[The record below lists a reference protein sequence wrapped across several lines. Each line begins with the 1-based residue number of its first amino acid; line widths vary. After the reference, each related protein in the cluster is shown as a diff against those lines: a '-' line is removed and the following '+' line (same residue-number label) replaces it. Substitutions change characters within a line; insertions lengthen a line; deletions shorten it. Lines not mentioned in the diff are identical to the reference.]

1 MRPPR
6 FTRPS
11 LFLCTMALTLP
22 LAAIAAGCAEGGTS
36 MTTTSSSSAGP
47 GGAGGQGGVGG
58 QGGQG
63 GVAGEGGQGGAGG
76 QGGQGGAGGSGGA
89 PSGVVIECPGA
100 PLTPPPQGTCAVVK
114 QGTSGTIFRG
124 TVLAPDQTFHRGE
137 LALDTTGSIA
147 CVDCDCSASPAAAD
161 PTIIECADGVISPG
175 LINAHDHIGFAN
187 NPPKTHDGVRYT
199 HRHQWRKGAPG
210 LPKISVN
217 GGASGDVVRFAE
229 LRFVMSGATS
239 TLGAGGQAGLLRNL
253 DVQGRMEGLPIPPAD
268 SDTFPL
274 GDSGGLMLESGC
286 NYPSPTAATAIADL
300 EAYVPHVSEGI
311 DKAAHNEITCQISG
325 ANDIVQPQTAIV
337 HAIGFNADDFAEMRK
352 DFSTVVW
359 SPRSNIDLY
368 GNTASVTLLDT
379 LGVPIALGT
388 DWVASGSMNLLREL
402 RCADELNTLHY
413 DGHFSDLELW
423 RMVTTNAALAAGAG
437 DIVGMLKPGYAADIT
452 IFDGK
457 DRKDHRAVIG
467 AGVEDVVLVLRG
479 GKALYGDD
487 KLVIDPAFGGSN
499 CEPLPV
505 CGRDKRACVA
515 KDLNGITL
523 NQIRT
528 AGEAFY
534 PLFFCNDVTPNIEP
548 SCVPWRT
555 EYANG
560 ITAEDDDGDGIANDV
575 DNCPKVFNPIRPL
588 DQGAQADI
596 DGDKIGDVCDACP
609 FDANDGCT
617 SLDANDIDADG
628 VPNGNDNCPEAANSD
643 QADADADGHGDV
655 CDPCA
660 EPNFGTPLCPPKPM
674 LIEVIRNPAHPE
686 HPAAGSAVA
695 IKDVFVTALRPNT
708 GNSRGF
714 YVQDASL
721 KPFSGIFVFTGSTA
735 PQVQVGNRVSITGE
749 YEEYFGL
756 GEITTPIV
764 TVDEAS
770 TTLPFG
776 PIDVADP
783 ATIATNGMFAEGYE
797 SMLVRV
803 VNVAI
808 TVVNSDGPAG
818 DYDEFTVTGNLR
830 IDDQITDAALNMGL
844 NNTCAV
850 GSKFTSITGVH
861 GYSFNHF
868 KLMPR
873 SKSDVVFVDCDPF
886 VP

>member
-1 MRPPR
+1 
-6 FTRPS
+6 
-11 LFLCTMALTLP
+11 MALTLP
-22 LAAIAAGCAEGGTS
+22 LATMAAGCSDENPSTN
-36 MTTTSSSSAGP
+36 TTSTSNT

-58 QGGQG
+58 QGG
-63 GVAGEGGQGGAGG
+63 EGGAGG
-76 QGGQGGAGGSGGA
+76 QGGVGGQGGTGGQGGQGGGGGGGGA
-89 PSGVVIECPGA
+89 PSGVVIECPGE
-100 PLTPPPQGTCAVVK
+100 PLTPPAEGTCTVVK
-114 QGTSGTIFRG
+114 QGTTGTILRG

-137 LALDTTGSIA
+137 LALDKTGSVA

-187 NPPKTHDGVRYT
+187 NPPKAHDGIRYT

-210 LPKISVN
+210 LPKISVA

-229 LRFVMSGATS
+229 LRFLMSGATS

-253 DVQGRMEGLPIPPAD
+253 DVQGRSEGLPTPPAD

-286 NYPSPTAATAIADL
+286 NYPSPTLATAIADI

-311 DKAAHNEITCQISG
+311 DQAAHNEITCQISG

-337 HAIGFNADDFAEMRK
+337 HAIGFNADDFGEMRK

-359 SPRSNIDLY
+359 SPRSNVDLY

-413 DGHFSDLELW
+413 DGHFSDQELW

-437 DIVGMLKPGYAADIT
+437 DIVGMLKPGYVADVT

-467 AGVEDVVLVLRG
+467 AGVEDVVLVMRG
-479 GKALYGDD
+479 GKVLYGDD
-487 KLVIDPAFGGSN
+487 ALVADPGVGGGD
-499 CEPLPV
+499 CETLPV
-505 CGRDKRACVA
+505 CGRAKRACVA

-534 PLFFCNDVTPNIEP
+534 PLFFCNDQTPSLEP

-560 ITAEDDDGDGIANDV
+560 ITAEDDDGDGIANDA
-575 DNCPKVFNPIRPL
+575 DNCPKIFNPIRPL

-609 FDANDGCT
+609 FDANDTCT
-617 SLDANDIDADG
+617 ALDANDIDADG
-628 VPNGNDNCPEAANSD
+628 VPNGGDNCPEAANTD

-660 EPNFGTPLCPPKPM
+660 EPNFGTPVCPPKPT

-686 HPAAGSAVA
+686 HPAAGSTVA
-695 IKDVFVTALRPNT
+695 IKDVYVTAIRPNT

-714 YVQDASL
+714 YVQDTSL

-735 PQVQVGNRVSITGE
+735 PQVQLGNRVSVTGK

-756 GEITTPIV
+756 GEITNAIT
-764 TVDEAS
+764 TVDDPG

-776 PIDVADP
+776 PIDVAEP

-808 TVVNSDGPAG
+808 TVVNSDAPG

-830 IDDQITDAALNMGL
+830 VDDQITDAALNMGL

-850 GSKFTSITGVH
+850 GSQFTSITGVH
-861 GYSFNHF
+861 GYSFNNF

-873 SKSDVVFVDCDPF
+873 SKADVVFVGCDPF